1 MNFLMLKQFFI
12 FFKDVKFHAAAVS
25 LEARWVRLRAAE
37 YHCLSTTKFWRF
49 SYAIYAVLSY
59 WPQQ

>member
-1 MNFLMLKQFFI
+1 MLKQFFI
-12 FFKDVKFHAAAVS
+12 FFKDVKFHAAAVP

-59 WPQQ
+59 